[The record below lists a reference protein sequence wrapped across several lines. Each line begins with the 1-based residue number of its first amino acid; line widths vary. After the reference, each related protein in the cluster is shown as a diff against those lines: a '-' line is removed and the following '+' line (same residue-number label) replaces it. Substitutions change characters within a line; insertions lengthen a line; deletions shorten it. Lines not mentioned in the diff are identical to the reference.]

1 MTLVRLSLRLH
12 RNALVWMGLVLAFV
26 SLVQG
31 PGYLRV
37 AGTTPHARTRFAQAM
52 EPIGQQMSFL
62 LPPPRRADTLGGFV
76 QWRAFGLFAVV
87 MAFWAVIAGSG
98 VTRGDE
104 ARGLTEQWLSTG
116 RSRRSVLVSRS
127 VGFGLASSAVV
138 LACGL
143 GALFGARSAGE
154 PIPGG
159 SMLSQ
164 LVALEA
170 LTLCCFAV
178 TVVAAQFARTRRSA
192 AGTAGVLVGG
202 LFLLN
207 GMGRS
212 APSLGVLRPLS
223 PFFHYERTQ
232 AITPGGSFDTA
243 STGLLAL
250 ATIGLVFAASWAF
263 ARRDLDASILRGTH
277 RNAAPVHTPSQN
289 PLVQGSVR
297 VSLYEQRLGLAVW
310 ALGTATMALGFAS
323 MARSMVP
330 LLEQTPFFRALFAGQ
345 SHGTLLAMFLG
356 RAWSGALELVL
367 ALFAV
372 TQVSRWV
379 ADDLEGRLEMVLST
393 PTARRRVVLDRALS
407 LAAGAGIIGGASAL
421 AMGLASAKNGL
432 GLRALDVLLAAPLLV
447 LFSLMFGAIGAAVA
461 SRAPRIAVPAV
472 ALFAVV
478 SYLLQQVGPM
488 FAWPRSITRLS
499 AFELYGA
506 PLAGE
511 YTAFGIVTMALVTL
525 VGFTLA
531 ARAIEQRD
539 LGR

>member
-12 RNALVWMGLVLAFV
+12 RNALAWMGLLLAFV
-26 SLVQG
+26 ALVQG

-37 AGTTPHARTRFAQAM
+37 AGTTQQARARFAQAM

-76 QWRAFGLFAVV
+76 QWRAFGLFAIV

-116 RSRRSVLVSRS
+116 RSRRSVLLSRS
-127 VGFGLASSAVV
+127 IGFALASTTVV
-138 LACGL
+138 SLCGL
-143 GALFGARSAGE
+143 GTLFGARSAGE
-154 PIPGG
+154 PLSVG
-159 SMLSQ
+159 SVLSQ

-178 TVVAAQFARTRRSA
+178 TVLAAQFARSRRSA
-192 AGTAGVLVGG
+192 SGLAGVVVGG

-207 GMGRS
+207 GMGRG
-212 APSLGVLRPLS
+212 APSLDVVRFLS

-232 AITPGGSFDTA
+232 AITPGGSFDGV
-243 STGLLAL
+243 STGVLAL
-250 ATIGLVFAASWAF
+250 ASVVLGLAASWAF
-263 ARRDLDASILRGTH
+263 GRRDLDASVLRAAH
-277 RNAAPVHTPSQN
+277 RGAAAVHTPSSN
-289 PLVQGSVR
+289 PMVRGSVR
-297 VSLYEQRLGLAVW
+297 VSVYEQRLGLAVW

-330 LLEQTPFFRALFAGQ
+330 LLEQTPFFRAIFAGQ
-345 SHGTLLAMFLG
+345 SRGDLLVMFLG

-407 LAAGAGIIGGASAL
+407 LAASAGIIAGASVL
-421 AMGLASAKNGL
+421 AMGVASAKNGL
-432 GLRALDVLLAAPLLV
+432 GLRALDLLLAAPLLV
-447 LFSLMFGAIGAAVA
+447 LFSLMFGAIGGAMA
-461 SRAPRIAVPAV
+461 SRAPRLAVPAV
-472 ALFAVV
+472 ALFAVA

-488 FAWPRSITRLS
+488 FAWPRSITRWS

-511 YTAFGIVTMALVTL
+511 YTAFGIVTMVAVTL
-525 VGFTLA
+525 VGFGLA
-531 ARAIEQRD
+531 TYAIEQRD